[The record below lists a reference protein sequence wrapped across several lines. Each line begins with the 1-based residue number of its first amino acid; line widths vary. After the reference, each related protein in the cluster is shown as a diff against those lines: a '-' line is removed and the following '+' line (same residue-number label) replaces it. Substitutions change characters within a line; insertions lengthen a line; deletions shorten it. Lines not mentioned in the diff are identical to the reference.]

1 MFNRIFLFLL
11 TNLAVLMLAGIVMS
25 LLGVNPAQMS
35 GLLVMAAIFGFG
47 GSFISLLLSS
57 SRPSAAPV
65 RRSSPSR
72 ARRPNA
78 GCWRPCAVRPRLPV
92 SACRK

>member
-35 GLLVMAAIFGFG
+35 GLLVMAAI
-47 GSFISLLLSS
+47 
-57 SRPSAAPV
+57 
-65 RRSSPSR
+65 
-72 ARRPNA
+72 
-78 GCWRPCAVRPRLPV
+78 
-92 SACRK
+92 

>member
-47 GSFISLLLSS
+47 GSFISLLLSKFMAKRS
-57 SRPSAAPV
+57 TGAQATTERRTPTERWLLETV
-65 RRSSPSR
+65 R
-72 ARRPNA
+72 
-78 GCWRPCAVRPRLPV
+78 
-92 SACRK
+92 

>member
-47 GSFISLLLSS
+47 GSFISLLLSKFM
-57 SRPSAAPV
+57 AK
-65 RRSSPSR
+65 RSTG
-72 ARRPNA
+72 AQ
-78 GCWRPCAVRPRLPV
+78 VITEPRTPTERWLLET
-92 SACRK
+92 